1 VFLGKQQLRES
12 LHLKSGKS
20 KSTESFSL

>member
-1 VFLGKQQLRES
+1 LGKQQLRES
-12 LHLKSGKS
+12 QLHLKSGKS